1 MKKYIIVPEFVPL
14 YAMRK
19 VFGPQ
24 TGPIRKPI
32 AVDTEIIRQL
42 LQQKPPVKMY
52 EVQLTNAK
60 LLTYDK
66 KVELTKDNYNKDNFV
81 EESSENTSN
90 EMVEEKVEAEL
101 PKLENPINSD
111 SMGVELR
118 VETPKIEEPE
128 KVEEV
133 AVETKSEDADV
144 AELID
149 VVTAEEPVSVEVAES
164 EEKPTEATDGAADN
178 QNPQRLTKAQRR
190 AMERANRG
198 KAAQQ

>member
-149 VVTAEEPVSVEVAES
+149 VVTAEEPVSVESTEPEDKPAE
-164 EEKPTEATDGAADN
+164 TTDGAAEN
-178 QNPQRLTKAQRR
+178 SNPQRLTKAQRR

>member
-32 AVDTEIIRQL
+32 AVDTDIIRQL

-90 EMVEEKVEAEL
+90 EVVEEKVEAEL

-118 VETPKIEEPE
+118 VETPKVEETE

-133 AVETKSEDADV
+133 AVETKSDDADV

-149 VVTAEEPVSVEVAES
+149 VVTAEEPVSVETTEP
-164 EEKPTEATDGAADN
+164 EEKPAEAADGAAEN
-178 QNPQRLTKAQRR
+178 PNPQRLTKAQRR

>member
-90 EMVEEKVEAEL
+90 EVVEEKVEAEL

-118 VETPKIEEPE
+118 VETPKVEETE

-133 AVETKSEDADV
+133 AVETKSDDADV

-149 VVTAEEPVSVEVAES
+149 VVTAEEPVSVESTEP
-164 EEKPTEATDGAADN
+164 EEKPAEATDGAAEN
-178 QNPQRLTKAQRR
+178 PNPQRLTKAQRR

-198 KAAQQ
+198 KTAQQ

>member
-52 EVQLTNAK
+52 EVQLTNVK

-90 EMVEEKVEAEL
+90 EVVEEKVEAEL

-118 VETPKIEEPE
+118 VETPKVEETE

-133 AVETKSEDADV
+133 AVETKSDDADV

-149 VVTAEEPVSVEVAES
+149 VVTAEEPVSVESTEP
-164 EEKPTEATDGAADN
+164 EEKPAEATDGAAEN
-178 QNPQRLTKAQRR
+178 PNPQRLTKAQRR

-198 KAAQQ
+198 KTAQQ

>member
-42 LQQKPPVKMY
+42 LHQKPPVKMY

-90 EMVEEKVEAEL
+90 EVVEEKVEAEL

-118 VETPKIEEPE
+118 VETPKVEETE

-133 AVETKSEDADV
+133 AVETKSDDADV

-149 VVTAEEPVSVEVAES
+149 VVTAEEPVSVESTEP
-164 EEKPTEATDGAADN
+164 EEKPAEATDGAAEN
-178 QNPQRLTKAQRR
+178 PNPQRLTKAQRR

-198 KAAQQ
+198 KTAQQ